1 LPGRAFAIVFGA
13 TLLAFLAVGAV
24 IPVLPRYVTGP
35 LGSGDLAVGVVLGAF
50 AATAIAAR
58 PLGGRAADRRGRR
71 PVVLAGLALSAVAG
85 LLYHLPLGVPG
96 LVAARLVLGVG
107 DGWVFT
113 AALSW
118 AVDLT
123 PPARRGQAIAWFG
136 MAIWGGLSLGPV
148 IGEALLEAASY
159 TAVWLFAAAA
169 PAAAALVVLAVPDTH
184 VRPGADAVR
193 PPLLHPA
200 AFRPGLVLFLLNVGY
215 GTFAGFIVLHLAEL
229 GAGGGGLVFTAF
241 ATTVVV
247 ARLLLSSLPDR
258 LGPRV
263 TGVAAGAA
271 QATGL
276 LLITLAGGLPL
287 AFAGAVVLGLGNSLS
302 FPSLALLTTQRSAD
316 ADRGSAMG
324 SLTAFFDLGVGL
336 GSPLAGAISAVAG
349 YPAAFAVAAAMAAAG
364 AALLAT
370 YR

>member
-1 LPGRAFAIVFGA
+1 LPGRAFALLFGA

-35 LGSGDLAVGVVLGAF
+35 LGAGDLAVGVVLGAF
-50 AATAIAAR
+50 AATAVAAR

-71 PVVLAGLALSAVAG
+71 PVVLAGLALSALAG
-85 LLYHLPLGVPG
+85 VLYLLPLGVGG
-96 LVAARLVLGVG
+96 LVVARLVLGVG
-107 DGWVFT
+107 DGWLFT

-123 PPARRGQAIAWFG
+123 PADRRGRTIAWFG

-148 IGEALLEAASY
+148 IGEALLAAGDY
-159 TAVWLFAAAA
+159 ATVWAFAALA
-169 PAAAALVVLAVPDTH
+169 PAAAALVVLRVPDVH
-184 VRPGADAVR
+184 VVPAPGAAR
-193 PPLLHPA
+193 SPLLHPA
-200 AFRPGLVLFLLNVGY
+200 ALRPGLVLFLLNVGY

-229 GAGGGGLVFTAF
+229 GAGRGGLVFTAF

-247 ARLLLSSLPDR
+247 ARLALAGLPDR

-263 TGVAAGAA
+263 TGVGAGAA

-276 LLITLAGGLPL
+276 ALIALTGGLEL
-287 AFAGAVVLGLGNSLS
+287 ALAGAVVLGLGNSLS
-302 FPSLALLTTQRSAD
+302 FPSLALLTTQRSSD
-316 ADRGSAMG
+316 AERGSAMG

-336 GSPLAGAISAVAG
+336 GSPLAGAVSAVAG
-349 YPAAFAVAAAMAAAG
+349 YPAAFGVAAAAAATG